1 MTGNYQRSVKSV
13 TTNRACDDKHL
24 HSSLK
29 IWDEFGGLGKLK
41 SGIAYN
47 AQNRGNLK
55 EPNPVRL

>member
-1 MTGNYQRSVKSV
+1 M